1 MPQQLATLVY
11 VLGIIGLFYLARDRG
26 AYKST
31 ALWIPTLWLLIVS
44 SRPVS
49 VWLQSGPTFD
59 SREAYVDGSPLDAA
73 VFGILLVAGTIVLSQ
88 RIKRTVSILRTN
100 MPVLLF
106 FAYCLL
112 SVAWSE
118 YPVVAFKRWIK
129 AIGDLTMVLI
139 VITDSDVLAAVRQ
152 VLTRVSF
159 ILVPMSLLFIKY
171 YPDLGRSYN
180 QWTWTPVYSG
190 VTLGKNLLGMT
201 CLICGI
207 GSLWCFLAASQKP
220 KGRQRS
226 QHMIAYGVV
235 VVMATYLILAADS
248 MTSFSCL
255 VLAGGML
262 FITRS
267 KSSTIKMNRVHLSV
281 AVVIFIAAFA
291 LFVDTQGHLIK
302 SLGREPT
309 LTGRTLVWDAA
320 LNEVQHPLIGAGFE
334 GFWLGNRLLRI
345 WEAISQP
352 GIQEAHNGYL
362 EVYLNL
368 GWIGVSL
375 VALLIISGYR
385 KVLATLRRDALM
397 GRFLLAFFVAGVV
410 YNFTEAGFRMM
421 APVWIFFLFAITSD
435 PERGRAMAE
444 IPVAEI
450 SAKPATTA
458 IRKPIDE
465 RAF

>member
-1 MPQQLATLVY
+1 MPQQLAALVY
-11 VLGIIGLFYLARDRG
+11 VLGILGLFYLAREREG
-26 AYKST
+26 RTSL

-49 VWLQSGPTFD
+49 VWLQSGPAFD
-59 SREAYVDGSPLDAA
+59 SREAYVDGSPLDAT

-88 RIKRTVSILRTN
+88 RVKRTVSILRTN

-112 SVAWSE
+112 SVGWSE

-129 AIGDLTMVLI
+129 AIGDLLMVLI
-139 VITDSDVLAAVRQ
+139 ILTDSDILAAVKQ
-152 VLTRVSF
+152 VLTRISF
-159 ILVPMSLLFIKY
+159 ILVPLSLLFIKY

-180 QWTWTPVYSG
+180 QWTWAPVYSG

-201 CLICGI
+201 CLVCGI
-207 GSLWCFLAASQKP
+207 GSLWCFLAARQKP
-220 KGRQRS
+220 AGRQRT
-226 QHMIAYGVV
+226 QHMIAYGLIIA
-235 VVMATYLILAADS
+235 MAIYLILVADS
-248 MTSFSCL
+248 MTSFSCFA
-255 VLAGGML
+255 LAGGVL
-262 FITRS
+262 FIS
-267 KSSTIKMNRVHLSV
+267 GLKSATVRMRRVHLSV
-281 AVVIFIAAFA
+281 AAVILVAAFA
-291 LFVDTQGHLIK
+291 LFLDTQGNLIK
-302 SLGREPT
+302 SLGRDPT

-320 LNEVQHPLIGAGFE
+320 LNEVRHPMIGAGFE
-334 GFWLGNRLLRI
+334 GFWLGGRLLRI
-345 WEAISQP
+345 WEAINQP

-375 VALLIISGYR
+375 IVLLIVSGYR
-385 KVLATLRRDALM
+385 KVVAALHVDPLI
-397 GRFLLAFFVAGVV
+397 GRLLLAFFVAGVV

-435 PERGRAMAE
+435 PERGRSLAAV
-444 IPVAEI
+444 PVANI
-450 SAKPATTA
+450 SAKARTTA
-458 IRKPIDE
+458 ISKPLPG

>member
-1 MPQQLATLVY
+1 MPPPVATLIY
-11 VLGIIGLFYLARDRG
+11 LLGVIGLFYLARDRR
-26 AYKST
+26 AHSST
-31 ALWIPTLWLLIVS
+31 ALWIPTLWLLIVA

-49 VWLQSGPTFD
+49 VWLQSGPAFE
-59 SREAYVDGSPLDAA
+59 SREAYVDGSLLDAV
-73 VFGILLVAGTIVLSQ
+73 VFGFLLVAGTIVLSQ
-88 RIKRTVSILRTN
+88 RIKRTVSILTTN
-100 MPVLLF
+100 APVLLF
-106 FAYCLL
+106 FAYCLV
-112 SVAWSE
+112 SVMWSE
-118 YPVVAFKRWIK
+118 HPVVAFKRWIK

-139 VITDSDVLAAVRQ
+139 ILTDSDVLAAVKQ

-201 CLICGI
+201 CLVCGI
-207 GSLWCFLAASQKP
+207 GCLWCFLAAYQKP

-226 QHMIAYGVV
+226 QHMIAYGVII
-235 VVMATYLILAADS
+235 AIAIYLILIADS

-255 VLAGGML
+255 ALAGGAL
-262 FITRS
+262 FVTSS
-267 KSSTIKMNRVHLSV
+267 KSSTINMRRVHLTV
-281 AVVIFIAAFA
+281 AAIVLVAAFA
-291 LFVDTQGHLIK
+291 LFMDTQGLLIK
-302 SLGREPT
+302 SLGRDPT
-309 LTGRTLVWDAA
+309 LTGRTLVWNAA
-320 LNEVQHPLIGAGFE
+320 LNEVHHPLIGAGFE
-334 GFWLGNRLLRI
+334 GFWLGARLLRI
-345 WEAISQP
+345 WEAINQP

-385 KVLATLRRDALM
+385 KLLATLRRDPLM

-421 APVWIFFLFAITSD
+421 APVWIFFLFVIACE
-435 PERGRAMAE
+435 PERGEAVAE
-444 IPVAEI
+444 VPVART
-450 SAKPATTA
+450 SANRAAAT
-458 IRKPIDE
+458 IRKPVDE